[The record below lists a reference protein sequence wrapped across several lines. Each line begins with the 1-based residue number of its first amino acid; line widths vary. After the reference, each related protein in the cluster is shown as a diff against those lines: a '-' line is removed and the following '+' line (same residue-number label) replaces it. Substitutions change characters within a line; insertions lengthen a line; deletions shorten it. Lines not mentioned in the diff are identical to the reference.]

1 MDMEDMDMDKDID
14 ISISLHNRM
23 LAKAIV
29 INNFSQTLA
38 GVLNLAGLLLT
49 KKPKYFQSNSGLH
62 QNTKTTLKTYK
73 HSKTS
78 Q

>member
-29 INNFSQTLA
+29 INNVISDVSRGSESGWVTLNKKA
-38 GVLNLAGLLLT
+38 QILPIKFRLA
-49 KKPKYFQSNSGLH
+49 PKY
-62 QNTKTTLKTYK
+62 
-73 HSKTS
+73 
-78 Q
+78 